1 MKRISLAASN
11 VCVYIESI
19 YDYNVIMK
27 TLRPKQLQCE
37 EMEKEI
43 NKVSVFFCY
52 KCWRGAVV
60 RRCILI

>member
-27 TLRPKQLQCE
+27 TLGPKQLQCE

-43 NKVSVFFCY
+43 NRVSVFFVINVGGE
-52 KCWRGAVV
+52 RVV